1 MAAAVVSGLTAAAV
15 SMSIA
20 SISAATT
27 GASANADAASA
38 GSDEMPAMTARIS
51 YLALGDSY
59 TIGEGVA
66 PEGRWPA
73 QLAAALR
80 ERGIAIDDPR
90 IVARTGWTTDE
101 LSAAI
106 DAEFGGA
113 HARSESDGVD
123 RDGSDGDEAARDEQH
138 RDEKNRHEK
147 TLEHRSREARPTF
160 GLVTLLIGV
169 NNQYRVRSVDDYGEQ
184 FEALLERAIGFAD
197 GRADRTLVLAIP
209 DWGVTPFA
217 AQSGRD
223 TARIAH
229 ELDAYNTAARAICER
244 RGVAFVDIAPI
255 SRARGA
261 EEKML
266 VNDGLHPSV
275 AMYAL
280 WSDVALPVATHLLR
294 NDPR

>member
-1 MAAAVVSGLTAAAV
+1 MNVASAVVSGLTAAAL

-20 SISAATT
+20 SIAPVGAATT
-27 GASANADAASA
+27 GAPANADAMSA
-38 GSDEMPAMTARIS
+38 ASDETAATTARIA

-66 PEGRWPA
+66 PEDRWPA

-80 ERGIAIDDPR
+80 ERDIALDDPR

-106 DAEFGGA
+106 DTEFGEGND
-113 HARSESDGVD
+113 RVENGGV
-123 RDGSDGDEAARDEQH
+123 GV
-138 RDEKNRHEK
+138 
-147 TLEHRSREARPTF
+147 REAGREDRSGGAMQTF
-160 GLVTLLIGV
+160 GFVSLLIGV
-169 NNQYRVRSVDDYGEQ
+169 NNQYRGRSVDDYAEQ
-184 FEALLERAIGFAD
+184 FEALLERAMRFAG

-223 TARIAH
+223 TARIAQ
-229 ELDAYNTAARAICER
+229 ELDAFNAAAQAICAR
-244 RGVAFVDIAPI
+244 RGVAFVDIAPVA
-255 SRARGA
+255 RARGA
-261 EEKML
+261 EMAML
-266 VNDGLHPSV
+266 ADDGLHPSA

-280 WSDVALPVATHLLR
+280 WADAALPVATRLLR
-294 NDPR
+294 NDAR